1 MFTLHKTP
9 WKTTLY
15 QTWTKTFNPNWL
27 DGMKLLMWI
36 SLCML
41 PLKYKPLHIMVATQ
55 VGTMLGFDISNKWRW
70 DRPFYIVMDMDQR
83 WVEYVEIPRFDGLN
97 VEVNVHYEQ
106 FIIHCWVCANMKY
119 LVHECQILG
128 GWQSTLFPMI
138 NIDGTNI
145 VERQGWIPP
154 PQNHGPS
161 NQGRICL
168 HQGQCA
174 HRIKELNPFLGG
186 HLDTQVFKNLQAIT
200 THKWFLKGGMD

>member
-15 QTWTKTFNPNWL
+15 QTWTKTFNPNCL
-27 DGMKLLMWI
+27 AGMKLLMWI

-41 PLKYKPLHIMVATQ
+41 PLKYKQLHIMVATQ
-55 VGTMLGFDISNKWRW
+55 VGIMLGFDISNKWRW
-70 DRPFYIVMDMDQR
+70 DRPFYIVMNMDQR

-106 FIIHCWVCANMKY
+106 FIIRCWVCANMKY

-138 NIDGTNI
+138 NIDSTNI
-145 VERQGWIPP
+145 VERQGWIP

-168 HQGQCA
+168 HQDQCA

-200 THKWFLKGGMD
+200 IHKWFLKGGMD